1 MIKILQKARDWYISD
16 ARHYQLS
23 FLLIFLLTGLIELK
37 WSLLPYQIPLTFGI
51 AILTQ
56 AAGILVS
63 GAPWHSMKSALITS
77 FSLSILFRSDDYRVI
92 ALAALI
98 AIGSKFI
105 LRTHN
110 KHYFNPANIGIC
122 MAILLTSKGWI
133 SPGQW
138 GSEGI
143 WLFLVGILGFMV
155 VTRAKRLELALFFIL
170 AYGGAMAW
178 RVLIWQNWPAD
189 ALLHTFS
196 NGALLLFTFFMITDP
211 VSTPAHRY
219 VRIFWA
225 AGTGFLAFWL
235 QAYQWV
241 NGSPLWALFI
251 FSFLTPL
258 LDRLFPAERFQWNSS
273 ANSSSSSP
281 EKSGIT
287 AVIRN
292 TLLKSQTMKRATLII
307 ALLILVQVKAMAFC
321 GFYVAKSD
329 LKLFNKTSQVILV
342 RNGEQTTVTMS
353 SDYQGEARDFAMVIP
368 VPVVLKERDI
378 KVVDRRIFD
387 LLDAYSAPRLVEY
400 FDASPCGYSM
410 REVTATAAMSKMAE
424 EASDND
430 LSERKKDYKVAV
442 LARYTVGEYDIQILN
457 ALESGGLE
465 RWLADHGYKIPE
477 GAKEVLEPYI
487 KSNMKFFVVKV
498 NLDELSRNGSQLLRP
513 LQISFNSP
521 KFMLPIR
528 LGMAN
533 GEGNQDMIIYAFTR
547 QGRIESTNYRT
558 LKMPSDRNV
567 PTFVKDNFAQFYAD
581 LYRKNLRR
589 EGYDNLYLEYAWDL
603 SGQNAVKCDPC
614 PSQPPLFNEM
624 VEAGVNWLQTG
635 GWGGYTGPLFFTR
648 LHVTYNRKDYP
659 QDLIFQETPN
669 REQFQCRYILN
680 HPAAYTV
687 DCPAWNQ
694 YQQQK
699 TEKRY
704 QELRELA
711 ALTGWDVSIYN
722 DYPYSFHGYRAPKP
736 APVKTGYHP
745 VNDSI
750 KPTGPDQAQLRPELP
765 NTSRGKGTDNK
776 LSDSLYENTGA
787 EVAGGFSQEAFLPN
801 ESEAQRSDPQE
812 EGKKT
817 APFGMIA
824 LCALAGLY
832 LLQRVKV

>member
-1 MIKILQKARDWYISD
+1 MIQLLHKAKAWYISD

-23 FLLIFLLTGLIELK
+23 FLSIFLLTGLIELQ

-51 AILTQ
+51 AMLTQ
-56 AAGILVS
+56 AAGILIS
-63 GAPWHSMKSALITS
+63 GIPWHSMKSAIITS
-77 FSLSILFRSDDYRVI
+77 FSLSIMFRSDDYSVI

-105 LRTHN
+105 LRTQN

-122 MAILLTSKGWI
+122 LAILLTSKGWI

-138 GSEGI
+138 GSEGV

-155 VTRAKRLELALFFIL
+155 VTKAKRLELALFFFL

-178 RVLIWQNWPAD
+178 RVLVWQNWPAD

-211 VSTPAHRY
+211 VSTPAHRI
-219 VRIFWA
+219 VRVFWA
-225 AGTGFLAFWL
+225 AGTGLLAFWL

-258 LDRLFPAERFQWNSS
+258 LDRLFPAERFQWNSTGNKTGNAPVQPIS
-273 ANSSSSSP
+273 GELLQHALIKSP
-281 EKSGIT
+281 
-287 AVIRN
+287 
-292 TLLKSQTMKRATLII
+292 TMKRVTLFI
-307 ALLILVQVKAMAFC
+307 ALLMLVQVKAMAFC

-410 REVTATAAMSKMAE
+410 REVTTAAAMSKASE
-424 EASDND
+424 ESSDNEV
-430 LSERKKDYKVAV
+430 LERKKDYKVAV

-465 RWLADHGYKIPE
+465 RWLTDHGYIIPE

-533 GEGNQDMIIYAFTR
+533 GEGNQDMIIYAFTK

-567 PTFVKDNFAQFYAD
+567 PTFVKENFAQFYAD

-614 PSQPPLFNEM
+614 PSQPPLYNEI
-624 VEAGVNWLQTG
+624 VESGVNWLQTG

-648 LHVTYNRKDYP
+648 LHVTYNSKDYP
-659 QDLIFQETPN
+659 QDLVFQETPN
-669 REQFQCRYILN
+669 REQYQCRYILN

-687 DCPAWNQ
+687 DCPQWNH
-694 YQQQK
+694 YQQEK

-722 DYPYSFHGYRAPKP
+722 DYPYSFQGYRAPKP
-736 APVKTGYHP
+736 APVKTSYHP
-745 VNDSI
+745 LSDSI
-750 KPTGPDQAQLRPELP
+750 QPLGPDQAQILTEIP
-765 NTSRGKGTDNK
+765 NTQKGKSGVSV
-776 LSDSLYENTGA
+776 LSDSLYENTGP
-787 EVAGGFSQEAFLPN
+787 VAATGFSQEAFLPDEMEAEKP
-801 ESEAQRSDPQE
+801 ESDGDSKQTTPY
-812 EGKKT
+812 
-817 APFGMIA
+817 GMIA
-824 LCALAGLY
+824 ICALAGLY
-832 LLQRVKV
+832 LLQRVKA